1 MVRNSRRTRSFP
13 TGMKR
18 RYVTF
23 AAAIAA
29 AACLAACEAQE
40 PGVSQPDPE
49 AAAEIG
55 KAEPLPQTLPPPSA
69 ETPRYV
75 GLWATT
81 QEGCAEPAWRWE
93 AERVTTRGEVSC
105 NFDTV
110 EQTPTGYTLHSTCY
124 AEAPPAPYTIQLS
137 FAESARAMMID
148 GGPWSAPTSL
158 VYCGRLD

>member
-1 MVRNSRRTRSFP
+1 MRLGTHRRRVYYLR
-13 TGMKR
+13 MKL
-18 RYVTF
+18 RYVILAAATAF
-23 AAAIAA
+23 AAA
-29 AACLAACEAQE
+29 CNSQE
-40 PGVSQPDPE
+40 PGVTEPDPE
-49 AAAEIG
+49 AAAQVGE
-55 KAEPLPQTLPPPSA
+55 AEPLPHTLPPPSA
-69 ETPRYV
+69 DTPRYV

-105 NFDTV
+105 NFDSV
-110 EQTPTGYTLHSTCY
+110 EQTPTGYALQSTCY

-158 VYCGRLD
+158 VYCGPLS